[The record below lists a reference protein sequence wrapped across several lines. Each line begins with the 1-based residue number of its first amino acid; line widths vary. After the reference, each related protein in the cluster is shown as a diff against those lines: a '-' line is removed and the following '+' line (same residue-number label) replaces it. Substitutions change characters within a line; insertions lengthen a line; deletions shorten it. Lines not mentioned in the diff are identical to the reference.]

1 MSNYEIYL
9 AIGVMTIV
17 NYLTRVFPFVFFR
30 KKEPPKYVVFIET
43 YFPPVIMTILIL
55 YTLKDIDFNTAPYGL
70 KEIMSVFF
78 TAFLH
83 IWLKNYLVSIF
94 AGTIFYMV
102 LVQYF
107 I

>member
-9 AIGVMTIV
+9 AIAVMTVV

-30 KKEPPKYVVFIET
+30 KEKVPKFILYVET

-55 YTLKDIDFNTAPYGL
+55 YTLKDIDFDVRPYGL
-70 KEIMSVFF
+70 QEISAVFF

-83 IWLKNYLVSIF
+83 FWLKNYLVSIF
-94 AGTIFYMV
+94 SGTIFYMV
-102 LVQYF
+102 FVQYF
-107 I
+107 

>member
-9 AIGVMTIV
+9 AIAVMTLV

-30 KKEPPKYVVFIET
+30 KKEPPSFIVFIET

-55 YTLKDIDFNTAPYGL
+55 YTLKDIDFQSSPYGL
-70 KEIMSVFF
+70 KEIGAVFF

-83 IWLKNYLVSIF
+83 ITLKNYLISIF
-94 AGTIFYMV
+94 AGTIFYMF
-102 LVQYF
+102 LVQYL